1 MRKKTFRENICARV
15 TSDPEGVVENVFCK
29 NCSIILDANKTALL
43 YHQYSLEHE
52 KSLELSK
59 KKLSEK
65 REFKKS
71 ETKKSCLEE
80 NYIEKSIQE
89 ENISKVEEDVEK
101 VEKSMTEE
109 LEPIEV
115 IEIS

>member
-1 MRKKTFRENICARV
+1 MTIYLHRYSKYSKE
-15 TSDPEGVVENVFCK
+15 
-29 NCSIILDANKTALL
+29 L
-43 YHQYSLEHE
+43 QYNLEHE

-101 VEKSMTEE
+101 VEKSMTEK

-115 IEIS
+115 NEISW

>member
-1 MRKKTFRENICARV
+1 M
-15 TSDPEGVVENVFCK
+15 
-29 NCSIILDANKTALL
+29 
-43 YHQYSLEHE
+43 
-52 KSLELSK
+52 ELSK

-101 VEKSMTEE
+101 VEKSMTEK

-115 IEIS
+115 NEISWKRTNEETQVSNVSIENFKSKEVSTFLIEEN